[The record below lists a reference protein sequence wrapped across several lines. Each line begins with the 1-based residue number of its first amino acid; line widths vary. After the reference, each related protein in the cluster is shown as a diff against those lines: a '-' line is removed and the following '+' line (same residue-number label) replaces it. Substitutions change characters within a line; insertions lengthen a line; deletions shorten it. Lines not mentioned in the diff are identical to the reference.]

1 MFVDY
6 CLRDNLMARL
16 MKDMSMST
24 PMEFD
29 HIEEFVIGSGNYLR
43 DRGYVDPEATR
54 LRFLKENNDA
64 VEREAKG
71 DPDDA
76 LSRPRT

>member
-1 MFVDY
+1 ME
-6 CLRDNLMARL
+6 
-16 MKDMSMST
+16 
-24 PMEFD
+24 PMESD
-29 HIEEFVIGSGNYLR
+29 HSEDFIIGSGNYLC